1 MKNIK
6 PYTKGSIDFFDKVLH
21 SKRDKTYVSRVNV
34 LRPNIVSQ
42 FNNYDS
48 LFNSHTLIK
57 TLPFGYSGQ
66 NKTDLE
72 KLYGYKRKAFRE
84 LETELT
90 TNSNSRRNNTCQN
103 CTLEA
108 INSFDHVLPQTEF
121 IEFVV
126 HPKNLFPSCTTC
138 NSHKSKIWRKNGKIL
153 FLNLY
158 IDILPQVQYLFVKI
172 SITGNLI
179 EPTFYLQNIHH
190 INLDFYELLKNHYT
204 KLHLFRRFKEKS
216 GNIIEELENS
226 IKPYKNSSLPKS
238 DLVLL
243 IKEKINLDQKSFGLN
258 YWKSILELELINSK
272 LFLDKILK

>member
-1 MKNIK
+1 MKNIN
-6 PYTKGSIDFFDKVLH
+6 PYTKTSIDFFDKVLD

-42 FNNYDS
+42 FNNYDR
-48 LFNSHTLIK
+48 LFNSHTLIQ

-84 LETELT
+84 LEMELT
-90 TNSNSRRNNTCQN
+90 TNSNNRRNNTCQN
-103 CTLEA
+103 CTLET

-121 IEFVV
+121 IELVV

-138 NSHKSKIWRKNGKIL
+138 NSHKGKIWKKNGKIL

-158 IDILPQVQYLFVKI
+158 LDILPQVQYLFVKI
-172 SITGNLI
+172 NITGNLI

-190 INLDFYELLKNHYT
+190 INSDFYELLENHYT

-216 GNIIEELENS
+216 GNIIEELENA
-226 IKPYKNSSLPKS
+226 IKPYKNSSLSKS
-238 DLVLL
+238 DLVSF

-258 YWKSILELELINSK
+258 YWKSILELELIKSNS
-272 LFLDKILK
+272 FLDKILK